1 MKNTILITSLAV
13 AFALSMSAAAQT
25 TPAQQGAPAVTT
37 GAALKAKAA
46 SPAPSATAKNQ
57 SQKTSIG
64 KGAATAT
71 ASAPSSYWIEDVDVH
86 DNGNVGTTEFLYD
99 AQRGVVYAYDQDDFT
114 CPNGNPE
121 RAGILEAVYAAG
133 NTAGLPVGSGYYI
146 GQPERRTVRCQEGGC
161 LWLPVRFEWQ
171 SDRVWRSCGQ
181 QRHRR
186 GDCRSGELNLLHS
199 SPHGVAPRSSVISSF
214 PDVGRFSAHFFAIS
228 APRPILSTISI
239 KSRFFN
245 RLQATTKTPF
255 VLK

>member
-99 AQRGVVYAYDQDDFT
+99 AQRGIVYAYDQDNFT

-121 RAGILEAVYAAG
+121 TGGILEAVYAAG
-133 NTAGLPVGSGYYI
+133 NSAGLPVGSGYYVVSLNA
-146 GQPERRTVRCQEGGC
+146 GQCAVKKAGAYGCRFDSNGNPTACGAVAVNNATGEVTVAQ
-161 LWLPVRFEWQ
+161 V
-171 SDRVWRSCGQ
+171 
-181 QRHRR
+181 
-186 GDCRSGELNLLHS
+186 N
-199 SPHGVAPRSSVISSF
+199 
-214 PDVGRFSAHFFAIS
+214 
-228 APRPILSTISI
+228 
-239 KSRFFN
+239 
-245 RLQATTKTPF
+245 
-255 VLK
+255 